1 MQCQANCK
9 NGKRCTN
16 KTRKGGEFCGLHKE
30 CPICY
35 DNKRVISFPCG
46 HEICQK
52 CADKWLEKNTTC
64 HMCRKVVKDRPAPSF
79 VELALMALY
88 LDPDAAIEGRSPDIN
103 PTMFAMLAQ
112 NLGIDLNVQ

>member
-1 MQCQANCK
+1 MQCQANS
-9 NGKRCTN
+9 
-16 KTRKGGEFCGLHKE
+16 KTRNGGEFCGLHKE

-46 HEICQK
+46 HEICHE
-52 CADKWLEKNTTC
+52 CADKWLERNATC
-64 HMCRKVVKDRPAPSF
+64 HMCRKVVKEHTPSF

-103 PTMFAMLAQ
+103 PVVFAVLAHGLGM
-112 NLGIDLNVQ
+112 NLNIH

>member
-35 DNKRVISFPCG
+35 DNKKVISFSCG

-64 HMCRKVVKDRPAPSF
+64 HMCRKFVKDRPAPSL
-79 VELALMALY
+79 VDLALMALF
-88 LDPDAAIEGRSPDIN
+88 LDPDSVNEGRPPDIN
-103 PTMFAMLAQ
+103 LEMFGMLANMLDI
-112 NLGIDLNVQ
+112 NLNIF